1 MAPAAT
7 IPYGPH
13 PEQVADLWLPGGE
26 GPHAGVVLVHG
37 GCWRAEYGRDLE
49 DRVAADLASRGLA
62 VWNVEYRRLDC
73 GGDWPAPLEDVVAAA
88 TALPQAID
96 PERIALA
103 GHSAGGHLA
112 LLAANRV
119 RVRGVLA
126 QAPVCDLPLA
136 ARLGACSGAV
146 ERLLAAGC
154 ALADRRA
161 TRRRRPARPWRR
173 RPARL
178 GRAQPELRPRRPR
191 GLRRAGGLRAHGAP
205 RSRERR
211 RPAGRQLAGA
221 PSRLTPRVRALPS
234 AP

>member
-1 MAPAAT
+1 M
-7 IPYGPH
+7 
-13 PEQVADLWLPGGE
+13 
-26 GPHAGVVLVHG
+26 
-37 GCWRAEYGRDLE
+37 
-49 DRVAADLASRGLA
+49 AADLASRGLA

-146 ERLLAAGC
+146 ERLLE
-154 ALADRRA
+154 
-161 TRRRRPARPWRR
+161 
-173 RPARL
+173 
-178 GRAQPELRPRRPR
+178 Q
-191 GLRRAGGLRAHGAP
+191 
-205 RSRERR
+205 
-211 RPAGRQLAGA
+211 GA
-221 PSRLTPRVRALPS
+221 PSPIDEPPAGDVLLVHGDADRHVSVELSRSYARGGHAVYVELVGCGHMEHLDPASDAGRLAGNWLERLLG
-234 AP
+234 